1 MTNLRPYEPGR
12 DPLTGYVT
20 RDGRKVRIL
29 ATDMKKS
36 NGTKIVGLV
45 SCEQTEGIQSWHED
59 GAVIAGVKH
68 DLDLMCAPERRA
80 LWVNV
85 YDHGHLKAYSSK
97 LIARQ
102 YADDGCVAVA
112 RPFSYTEGEGL

>member
-59 GAVIAGVKH
+59 GSVIAGVKH
-68 DLDLMCAPERRA
+68 DLDLMCAPELRTIWLNIYDLGA
-80 LWVNV
+80 V
-85 YDHGHLKAYSSK
+85 YSYETKEKAHAGTRCGC
-97 LIARQ
+97 IA
-102 YADDGCVAVA
+102 CIKVT
-112 RPFSYTEGEGL
+112 FTEGEGL